1 MGSLPPG
8 GGFRPALLWLPLL
21 APPTEGLVGG
31 DDQARAF
38 VGGGRELEEQVRSLR
53 FERDVPDLI
62 DLYRHRHRS
71 MRWASP
77 RWTTPAPN
85 YCSASSPRPMD
96 VGPWRS
102 PRIGHSRLGPLPAPT
117 HHRRQPPG
125 PAPAPRH
132 HRGHQ
137 RRVLPD
143 ARGPNHP
150 RRTPEQ
156 ELINRKGWGLLVG
169 HQRGLLVGH

>member
-38 VGGGRELEEQVRSLR
+38 VAGGRELEEQVRSLR

-137 RRVLPD
+137 RNAKLQLTVTLSPPEPVPGLYVHPD
-143 ARGPNHP
+143 H
-150 RRTPEQ
+150 RRRLRRPPVRSR
-156 ELINRKGWGLLVG
+156 LDV
-169 HQRGLLVGH
+169 